1 MKLAEYLKQ
10 VVNDDQWVYKEDCD
24 LYACGITPDIVD
36 EKLLLKVASKLHKQK
51 ERESFW
57 NDLLDYLPEKSLTQ
71 NVFAY
76 LLENKIALVS
86 LAHRRSDDE
95 RLKKLIRG
103 HSRH

>member
-10 VVNDDQWVYKEDCD
+10 VVNDDQWDYEKDCD
-24 LYACGITPDIVD
+24 LSARGITPDIVD

-57 NDLLDYLPEKSLTQ
+57 EDLLDYLPEKSLTQ

-76 LLENKIALVS
+76 LLGNKI
-86 LAHRRSDDE
+86 
-95 RLKKLIRG
+95 RL
-103 HSRH
+103 